1 MPITINTVDASKT
14 KAPVIRTQQ
23 TSWPAQRSKGVATTY
38 ERALRGVAKEVGKLI
53 KGYMDSDPLNP
64 DTEASL
70 SRALNAY
77 AELIGPWALH
87 IVNNVL
93 RQVDNQDKYVWRQHT
108 KNMAIALRKEINNV
122 DIGDVY
128 KQIMLENVKMI
139 KSIPTQAAQRVHKLV
154 HENMIQSKRSSDLAN
169 KIMETEH
176 VTKTRATLI
185 ARTEVSKASV
195 ALTQARA
202 LHIGSEG
209 YIWHTVGDMLVRES
223 HKKMNGKFVKWS
235 EPPTLDNLT
244 GHAGCIPNCRC
255 WPEPEIPGA

>member
-87 IVNNVL
+87 I
-93 RQVDNQDKYVWRQHT
+93 
-108 KNMAIALRKEINNV
+108 
-122 DIGDVY
+122 
-128 KQIMLENVKMI
+128 
-139 KSIPTQAAQRVHKLV
+139 
-154 HENMIQSKRSSDLAN
+154 
-169 KIMETEH
+169 
-176 VTKTRATLI
+176 
-185 ARTEVSKASV
+185 
-195 ALTQARA
+195 
-202 LHIGSEG
+202 GSEG

-244 GHAGCIPNCRC
+244 IHLLMTFTRNVS
-255 WPEPEIPGA
+255 